1 MKIALAQTNPILGD
15 FDKNCEKILHYTQQA
30 ADAGCSLIIFPEMA
44 LAGSPPQ
51 DLLLQSSFYDAQ
63 KQALLRL
70 QKEVAKIVAAK
81 GKIDVV
87 LGCFSENAGKKMGA
101 YYKVATVVL
110 RGGEIACQAS
120 RKRLVDADS
129 PAPHCSHRD
138 KSIYFF
144 SIGESFFAATADNGT
159 ALEDSIADILATAK
173 KEKVSLSGIINLAAS
188 PFFIDKKPLAKKAI
202 AALVK
207 ESGVPF
213 FYCNQAGGQ
222 GGLIFAGGSF
232 AINGQGEEIAAAE
245 DFCEELLIVDSINRG
260 KEVKGKFLDYGN
272 SGNSDKQPDFLPTL
286 HNALVTGLRD
296 YLHKSGFSKAV
307 LGLSGGIDSA
317 LTATLAVDALG
328 SENVLG
334 VALPSPYSSKESVE
348 DAKQLAKNLGCR
360 FEILPIGGLFK
371 QYKEELQP
379 LFMSYKKDKED
390 VTEQNLQARI
400 RGNLLMALSNKFN
413 AMLLNTGNKSEAA
426 VGYSTLYGDMCG
438 GLAVI
443 GDLPKGLVYALADY
457 LNDGGER
464 IPQRTITKAPS
475 AELKPGQ
482 KDQDELPPYEVL
494 DQIIELFL
502 AGSSLEGIIKKGFDP
517 AMVEDT
523 LRRIRINE
531 YKRKQAPVTLQVSV
545 NSFLSRHYPVIHNF
559 RG

>member
-30 ADAGCSLIIFPEMA
+30 VDVGCSLIIFPELA

-51 DLLLQSSFYDAQ
+51 DLLLQSSFYAAQ

-70 QKEVAKIVAAK
+70 QKEVAKIAVST
-81 GKIDVV
+81 GSIDVV
-87 LGCFSENAGKKMGA
+87 LGCFTENAGKKRGA
-101 YYKVATVVL
+101 YYKVAAVVL

-120 RKRLVDADS
+120 RKRLFDAEF
-129 PAPHCSHRD
+129 PAPHSSHRD
-138 KSIYFF
+138 KAIHFF
-144 SIGESFFAATADNGT
+144 SIGESFFAATADSGT
-159 ALEDSIADILATAK
+159 ALEDSIADILAAAK
-173 KEKVSLSGIINLAAS
+173 KKKVPLSGIINLAAS
-188 PFFIDKKPLAKKAI
+188 PFFIDKKPFAKKAI

-245 DFCEELLIVDSINRG
+245 DFCEELLIFDSTSCG
-260 KEVKGKFLDYGN
+260 KEVKEVERNFLDYGDR
-272 SGNSDKQPDFLPTL
+272 GNSDKQPDFLPTL
-286 HNALVTGLRD
+286 HKALVTGLRD
-296 YLHKSGFSKAV
+296 YIHKSGFSKAV

-348 DAKQLAKNLGCR
+348 DAKQLAKNLDCR
-360 FEILPIGGLFK
+360 FEILPIGGLFE

-413 AMLLNTGNKSEAA
+413 SMLLNTGNKSEAA

-443 GDLPKGLVYALADY
+443 GDLPKGLVYALAEY
-457 LNDGGER
+457 L
-464 IPQRTITKAPS
+464 
-475 AELKPGQ
+475 
-482 KDQDELPPYEVL
+482 
-494 DQIIELFL
+494 
-502 AGSSLEGIIKKGFDP
+502 
-517 AMVEDT
+517 
-523 LRRIRINE
+523 
-531 YKRKQAPVTLQVSV
+531 
-545 NSFLSRHYPVIHNF
+545 
-559 RG
+559 